1 MGMIE
6 EKLYPGQ
13 KVEDLDLPWL
23 QDKRPS
29 VFDMFADAETMANP
43 YPLYKRLLN
52 ERPVHEIGGPIAF
65 TRFADVAAALRHPQ
79 LSTDDRFDE
88 NQRRMIAA
96 GELAPP
102 LVSMM
107 DQRSFLHRDPPDH
120 TRLRGLVTDFFA
132 RRRVEQM
139 RSRIQ
144 RLVDDIIGAAAGNRR
159 IDLIA
164 ELAYPLPITVICW
177 ILGIPP
183 DDHLMVRSWTRSQLC
198 CDFEPPAVAGAC
210 ATYSR
215 SVQDEMVGYFDSIIA
230 AKREEPGEDMVSALV
245 AAERRGEICDEE
257 INNTCRLMVVSGHET
272 TISLIANGTYAL
284 LRHPDQLQLLRERP
298 ELIDGAVEEVLR
310 YDAPIQFTRRVAVDD
325 LEINGTPVARG
336 QMVLLWLGAANRD
349 PARFPDPDRFD
360 ITRIDNH
367 HVEFGGGIHFC
378 LGAYLARLEG
388 GIALSTLC
396 RRLVD
401 PYLEV
406 DPPRYMPSAVHA
418 IEELQV
424 GFRGVLPPEASA

>member
-6 EKLYPGQ
+6 DKLYPGQ

-23 QDKRPS
+23 ADKRPS

-43 YPLYKRLLN
+43 YPLYRRLLT

-65 TRFADVAAALRHPQ
+65 TRFADVAAALRHPG
-79 LSTDDRFDE
+79 LSTDDRYDE
-88 NQRRMIAA
+88 NQRRMIAE
-96 GELAPP
+96 GELVPE
-102 LVSMM
+102 LVTMM
-107 DQRSFLHRDPPDH
+107 DQRSFLHQDPPDH

-139 RSRIQ
+139 RPRIQ
-144 RLVDDIIGAAAGNRR
+144 HLVDGFIDSAADRGR
-159 IDLIA
+159 IDLIS
-164 ELAYPLPITVICW
+164 EFAYPLPITVICW
-177 ILGIPP
+177 ILGVPP
-183 DDHLMVRSWTRSQLC
+183 EDHLVVRSWTRSQLC

-215 SVQDEMVGYFDSIIA
+215 NVQDEMFDYFRSIVA
-230 AKREEPGEDMVSALV
+230 AKRDQPDDDMVSALV
-245 AAERRGEICDEE
+245 AAERRGEITAEE

-272 TISLIANGTYAL
+272 TISLIANGMYAL
-284 LRHPDQLQLLRERP
+284 LRHSDQLALLRENP
-298 ELIDGAVEEVLR
+298 ELAASAVEEVLR
-310 YDAPIQFTRRVAVDD
+310 YDAPIQFTRRVAVED
-325 LEINGTPVARG
+325 LEINGAQVARG

-360 ITRIDNH
+360 ITRTDNH

-388 GIALSTLC
+388 GIALTTLC

-401 PYLEV
+401 PYLEAGR
-406 DPPRYMPSAVHA
+406 PRYMRNAVHA
-418 IEELQV
+418 IEELPI
-424 GFRGVLPPEASA
+424 GFRRVAAAKAA